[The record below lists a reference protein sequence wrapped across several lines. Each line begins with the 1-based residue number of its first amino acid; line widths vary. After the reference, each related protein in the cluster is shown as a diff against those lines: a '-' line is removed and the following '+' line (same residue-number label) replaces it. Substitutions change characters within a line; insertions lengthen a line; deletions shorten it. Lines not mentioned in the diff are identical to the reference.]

1 MLALVIVEANGAL
14 VVTGD
19 DKCDIGVAN
28 EVALAGYDL

>member
-19 DKCDIGVAN
+19 DKCDIGVAK
-28 EVALAGYDL
+28 EVTLAWI